1 MLLMSKLDVEK
12 FKLLLM
18 EELVIDYNMTELEAQ
33 RIIAK
38 STINKMLKKSP
49 EFIMHYS
56 IEDNA
61 KEIYDEYMGIP
72 LEM

>member
-1 MLLMSKLDVEK
+1 MSKLDVEK

-18 EELVIDYNMTELEAQ
+18 EELVMEYNMTELEAQ

>member
-18 EELVIDYNMTELEAQ
+18 EELVMEYNMTELEAQ

>member
-1 MLLMSKLDVEK
+1 MSKLDVEK

-18 EELVIDYNMTELEAQ
+18 EELVMEYNMTELEAQ
-33 RIIAK
+33 RIIAQ

-61 KEIYDEYMGIP
+61 KEIYDEYMGTP

>member
-1 MLLMSKLDVEK
+1 MSKLDVEK

-18 EELVIDYNMTELEAQ
+18 EELVMEYNMTELEAQ

-61 KEIYDEYMGIP
+61 KEIYDEYMGMP

>member
-18 EELVIDYNMTELEAQ
+18 EELVIEYNMTELEAQ

>member
-1 MLLMSKLDVEK
+1 MSKLDVEK

-18 EELVIDYNMTELEAQ
+18 EELVMEYNMTELEAQ

-61 KEIYDEYMGIP
+61 KAIYDEYMGMP

>member
-1 MLLMSKLDVEK
+1 MSKLDVEK

-18 EELVIDYNMTELEAQ
+18 EELVVEYNMTELEAQ

>member
-1 MLLMSKLDVEK
+1 MSKLDVEK

-18 EELVIDYNMTELEAQ
+18 EELVIEYNMTELEAQ

>member
-1 MLLMSKLDVEK
+1 MNRLDIEK
-12 FKLLLM
+12 FKLLIM
-18 EELVIDYNMTELEAQ
+18 EELVIEYNLSELEAQ
-33 RIIAK
+33 KIIAK

-49 EFIMHYS
+49 DFVMHYS

-61 KEIYDEYMGIP
+61 KEIYDEYMGVP

>member
-1 MLLMSKLDVEK
+1 MNNIDVER

-18 EELVIDYNMTELEAQ
+18 EELVVEYNMTELEAQ
-33 RIIAK
+33 RAIAK
-38 STINKMLKKSP
+38 STINKMIKKSP
-49 EFIMHYS
+49 NFILHYS

-61 KEIYDEYMGIP
+61 KEIYDEYVGIP

>member
-1 MLLMSKLDVEK
+1 MLNLQLIKCLK
-12 FKLLLM
+12 NLLNL
-18 EELVIDYNMTELEAQ
+18 LIAELEAQ

>member
-18 EELVIDYNMTELEAQ
+18 EEFVMEYNMTELEAQ

>member
-1 MLLMSKLDVEK
+1 MSKLDVEK

>member
-1 MLLMSKLDVEK
+1 MSKVTIEQY
-12 FKLLLM
+12 KLLLM
-18 EELVIDYNMTELEAQ
+18 EELVIEYKMTELEAQ
-33 RIIAK
+33 KAIAK

-56 IEDNA
+56 IEDST
-61 KEIYDEYMGIP
+61 KDIYDEYMGIP

>member
-1 MLLMSKLDVEK
+1 MSELDIFT
-12 FKLLLM
+12 FKKYVIN
-18 EELVIDYNMTELEAQ
+18 ELVCSFNMSEFDAEKAFRQ
-33 RIIAK
+33 
-38 STINKMLKKSP
+38 STNCAMLKKSP

-72 LEM
+72 WEM

>member
-1 MLLMSKLDVEK
+1 MSSLDIEH

-18 EELVIDYNMTELEAQ
+18 EELVMEYNVTELQAQ
-33 RIIAK
+33 VMIAK

-61 KEIYDEYMGIP
+61 KEIYYESVGIP
-72 LEM
+72 IEM

>member
-1 MLLMSKLDVEK
+1 MSKLDVEK

-18 EELVIDYNMTELEAQ
+18 EELVMNYNMIALEAQ

>member
-1 MLLMSKLDVEK
+1 MSNYDIEK
-12 FKLLLM
+12 FKFYLM
-18 EELVIDYNMTELEAQ
+18 EELVVKYNMTELEAQ
-33 RIIAK
+33 KMIVK
-38 STINKMLKKSP
+38 STVYKMLKQAP

-61 KEIYDEYMGIP
+61 KEIYDEYAGVP